1 MEDPRSLSPFAWAL
15 IALVLWG
22 CAPVFE
28 KAGLAKV
35 PALYGVVVRSW
46 VIAAALLLVVAAT
59 RGWHQVCAVDL
70 RSAVLLG
77 IGGIMA
83 GLLGQAAYYAALRM
97 GEASRVVP
105 VTAAFPLAAVL
116 LAVLIFRES
125 LSLTKILGALLVVGG
140 VALLRLGK

>member
-1 MEDPRSLSPFAWAL
+1 MEDPKSLSAFSWAL
-15 IALVLWG
+15 IALVFWG
-22 CAPVFE
+22 CAPLFE
-28 KAGLAKV
+28 KAGLTKV
-35 PALYGVVVRSW
+35 PALTGVVVRSW
-46 VIAAALLLVVAAT
+46 VIAVALVLVVTAT
-59 RGWHQVCAVDL
+59 RGWGQVRAVDL

-105 VTAAFPLAAVL
+105 VTAAFPLVAAL
-116 LAVLIFRES
+116 LAFVIFRES